1 MAFEI
6 LASQEPFEHN
16 VEELSCDAQVGP
28 ISQKNFTDFAEHM
41 LPGLLL
47 STQLGL
53 KLHDRN
59 DSLRPDTARCRLLK
73 LDSLAGRHAEKQGLH
88 RVQGAN
94 CRFCGHFHGHLD
106 RYQ

>member
-28 ISQKNFTDFAEHM
+28 IAQKNFTDFAKHM
-41 LPGLLL
+41 LLGLLL
-47 STQLGL
+47 STQLGI

-59 DSLRPDTARCRLLK
+59 DSLRPDTTRCRLLK
-73 LDSLAGRHAEKQGLH
+73 LDSLAGRRAEKIGIH
-88 RVQGAN
+88 RVQGAT
-94 CRFCGHFHGHLD
+94 RRLCGHFHRHLD
-106 RYQ
+106 RHQ